1 MMGYG
6 GMMGYAFGNGFGN
19 SFGNGIG
26 STVNLWWALGLGL
39 LRVLLVVG
47 IIILVVRMF
56 KRNNNSYSS
65 NKAIEILKQRY
76 AVGEINE
83 EEYKKKLEVLR

>member
-6 GMMGYAFGNGFGN
+6 GMMGYAFGNRFGNGFGN
-19 SFGNGIG
+19 GFG
-26 STVNLWWALGLGL
+26 STVDLWWVLGFGL

-47 IIILVVRMF
+47 IIILVIRMF

-65 NKAIEILKQRY
+65 SKAIEILKQRY

-83 EEYKKKLEVLR
+83 EEYKKKMEALR